1 LVTQGLRQGGSHFLQ
16 SILTGVALC
25 DQVGKLLG
33 ELFLPVLGRQS
44 PNFEREFPG
53 RSDPL
58 SVGKLPKLMQSR
70 LDV

>member
-1 LVTQGLRQGGSHFLQ
+1 
-16 SILTGVALC
+16 LTGIALR

-33 ELFLPVLGRQS
+33 ELFLLVLGRQS
-44 PNFEREFPG
+44 PDLEREFPG
-53 RSDPL
+53 RFDPL